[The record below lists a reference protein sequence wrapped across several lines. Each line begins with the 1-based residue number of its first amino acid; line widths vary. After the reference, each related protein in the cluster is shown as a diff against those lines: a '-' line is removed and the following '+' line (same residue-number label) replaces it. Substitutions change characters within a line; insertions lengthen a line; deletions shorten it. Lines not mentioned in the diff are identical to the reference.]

1 MVGFV
6 VCAVEGLGDTDE
18 TLQVPAQHASH
29 RFFSA
34 SLFSTFSFLNEF
46 LSLLGGKS
54 FIGIS
59 DAKVQEEELEDAR
72 WFSKDF
78 VREALR
84 TESEGE
90 LDKRFHV
97 PSSVSLARTLIE
109 SWLAE

>member
-46 LSLLGGKS
+46 LSFLGGKS

-59 DAKVQEEELEDAR
+59 DAKVQEEEKPVCASRNYAPIPIER
-72 WFSKDF
+72 
-78 VREALR
+78 
-84 TESEGE
+84 
-90 LDKRFHV
+90 LDDPRR
-97 PSSVSLARTLIE
+97 SIGIGA
-109 SWLAE
+109 